1 MGKRTVNTQLYDLLI
16 IGAGPSGLTAGI
28 YGHRAGLN
36 VLMIG
41 GYAPGGQVTLHYKV
55 ENYPG
60 FPGGITGAELMARW
74 LKQLIDEVG
83 EMPIPSSVTSVDFS
97 NRIKEVYVNDDVF
110 RAKAVIIATGSEPR
124 RLEVPGESRLEG
136 KGVFFCAT
144 CDAPLLRTMSS
155 RRAAVI
161 GGGDTAFH
169 TAMALL
175 PHAELVTVITRGSE
189 PRAKPALIQR
199 FLQDQKASILVQ
211 RSVTEIIGER
221 EVTSLSLQNTET
233 KDFET
238 FGVDAVFVGVGQS
251 PVTGFLNDELE
262 LNASGF
268 VITDARL
275 GTSAPGVFAAG
286 DVRDTPLRQ
295 ILTAAADG
303 ALAAQTAAD
312 YLRMLPDK
320 PQ

>member
-1 MGKRTVNTQLYDLLI
+1 MGKRTVNTQPYDLLI

-28 YGHRAGLN
+28 YGHRAGLK

-41 GYAPGGQVTLHYKV
+41 GDAPGGQVTLHYNV

-74 LKQLIDEVG
+74 LKQLIEEVG
-83 EMPIPSSVTSVDFS
+83 EMPMPSSVTSVDFS
-97 NRIKEVYVNDDVF
+97 NRIKEVFVNDDVF
-110 RAKAVIIATGSEPR
+110 RTKAVIVATGSKPR
-124 RLEVPGESRLEG
+124 RLQVPGESKLEG
-136 KGVFFCAT
+136 KGVFYCAT

-175 PHAELVTVITRGSE
+175 PHAELITVITRGSE

-199 FLQDQKASILVQ
+199 LLQDQKARILVR
-211 RSVTEIIGER
+211 RSVTEIVGEHG
-221 EVTSLSLQNTET
+221 VTSVFLQNTET
-233 KDFET
+233 KDLET

-251 PVTGFLNDELE
+251 PVTGFLEGKLE
-262 LNASGF
+262 LDASGF
-268 VITDARL
+268 ITTDARL
-275 GTSAPGVFAAG
+275 NTSAPGVFAAG

-303 ALAAQTAAD
+303 ALAAQAAAD
-312 YLRMLPDK
+312 YLRMLPE
-320 PQ
+320 PR